1 MRARCTCILLALAL
15 LQISSVEPAGKYD
28 PRGAYI
34 SLHAK
39 WNATPLLHE
48 AAEFLV
54 RSSTCCN
61 CVLTFA
67 QADEHPS
74 LLWSFVDAWH
84 ARTGERRDCWTDII
98 TTASQLITPQLSK
111 VCTARIMCML

>member
-1 MRARCTCILLALAL
+1 MLARFTCIFLALAL

-39 WNATPLLHE
+39 WNSTPLLHE

-54 RSSTCCN
+54 CVDWSLSHMHQYSS
-61 CVLTFA
+61 VA
-67 QADEHPS
+67 
-74 LLWSFVDAWH
+74 
-84 ARTGERRDCWTDII
+84 G
-98 TTASQLITPQLSK
+98 
-111 VCTARIMCML
+111 

>member
-1 MRARCTCILLALAL
+1 MLTRCTCILLALTL

-39 WNATPLLHE
+39 WNSTPLLHE

-54 RSSTCCN
+54 RMQSY
-61 CVLTFA
+61 
-67 QADEHPS
+67 DDG
-74 LLWSFVDAWH
+74 SFLQ
-84 ARTGERRDCWTDII
+84 II
-98 TTASQLITPQLSK
+98 IAG
-111 VCTARIMCML
+111 